1 MVPSTTPE
9 APGQEV
15 ITRTGRP
22 ESRRAGTRTTATA
35 KKRVLTGTEKPI
47 TKMTTGGGMS
57 AKIN

>member
-9 APGQEV
+9 APSQEV

-22 ESRRAGTRTTATA
+22 ESRRAGTQSTATA

-47 TKMTTGGGMS
+47 TKMTPAGGVS
-57 AKIN
+57 TKVN